1 MGTEPA
7 GGRIVTFYSYKGGTG
22 RSMALANI
30 AWILASNGH
39 RVLMVDWD
47 LEAPGLHRYFHPFL
61 PDKEL
66 GSTSGLMDVL
76 WSYATNMVDSSRD
89 DREQWRKEHADV
101 LEHVVSLRWPFP
113 DGGVVDLL
121 PAGQQD
127 RSYATRVMSFDWE
140 NFYDRLHGGS
150 FIEEMKRSMRR
161 HYDYVLIDSRTG
173 LNDTSGICTVQLP
186 DTLVMCF
193 TLNDQSIAGAL
204 AVTESVRRQRG
215 GQDLRIL
222 PVPCRVEDG
231 ESTRLEAARRY
242 VRHGFRRFLSDRSAE
257 ERDRYWG
264 DVEIPYKIFYAYEE
278 ILASV
283 GDRPHQEG
291 SLLAAYE
298 RLTAHLTDGRVREV
312 VPLGDADR
320 EMLIKRFWRQT
331 VGSSLYDFFISHD
344 HSDQRWAEWIA
355 AQLEQAGYRV
365 WVRSWDVRPGARW
378 SEEIERA
385 VLSSDVTL
393 ALLSPASV
401 RSSHVQQEWQ
411 LARDVDPGGEAG
423 RLVPIQVVECV
434 PPPAF
439 GDLNGIRLVG
449 SDEGSARR
457 RLLSA
462 IQQIQPPASGYRH
475 RLERHFSQGF
485 PGLPPKIA
493 NLPPRP
499 RELLGRDQEIFE
511 LWSGFQVPRSR
522 TQVVCGLAGVGKTAL
537 AAEFA
542 HRFAHQYDLVWWTSA
557 GTPEDLARGMSK
569 LAAALDLPAE
579 RVLDTPTAELLSE
592 LGRRRSLLILD
603 GIEERHDVFEE
614 APAGVDV
621 LVTSRRQG
629 WGPAVAEHL
638 LAALPTDEA
647 VALLRGIEPD
657 LSEQAARDI
666 AGRVA
671 GLPLALTM
679 VASDPAAAVQVRG
692 DSRRRW
698 WDRGTHGFVLAV
710 YWEWARVR
718 LQVEAPAGVE
728 LLRILAFFAPEPV
741 PLSLFVDTPAV
752 VDHPDL
758 RASMAYESSFAEVLG
773 ALRGYSLVE
782 RTDEHLQVHPL
793 VQAAVREDLTAAG
806 QEAFRRQGER
816 LLVSARL
823 GDPADPRSWP
833 RYRQLLPHVLAADW
847 VRGPALR
854 ALVLLLCGY
863 LSASGQVERARTLAD
878 TIVERFTALLGAEH
892 RDTASGLH
900 VLAGV
905 TWEAGDREEACDL
918 ANRAWEVR
926 RQLLGAEHRDT
937 LASLNNLAVML
948 WSVGKRDEAL
958 AQNELLLSERRELL
972 GPDHPDTLVA
982 LGNRATMLYGLGR
995 LDEALHCEQTVHDKR
1010 RRSLSP
1016 HHPVTLVSLGNIATL
1031 LESMGR
1037 TAEAAMTYGQLADG
1051 YGATLGEDHPDT
1063 LRARFLL
1070 SRARLEMGDTPG
1082 ARQLLTDTLARQQR
1096 LLGREHPEVEASRL
1110 LLAELAAAHRE

>member
-1 MGTEPA
+1 MGTGPSA
-7 GGRIVTFYSYKGGTG
+7 GRIVTFYSYKGGTG

-39 RVLMVDWD
+39 RVLAVDWD

-61 PDKEL
+61 PDREL
-66 GSTSGLMDVL
+66 GSTPGLMDVL

-89 DREQWRKEHADV
+89 DHEQWRKEHADV

-113 DGGVVDLL
+113 GGGVVDLL

-150 FIEEMKRSMRR
+150 FIEEMKHSMRR

-193 TLNDQSIAGAL
+193 TLNNQSIAGAL

-215 GQDLRIL
+215 GRDLRIL

-231 ESTRLEAARRY
+231 ESARLEAARRY
-242 VRHGFRRFLSDRSAE
+242 VRHGFRRFLSDRSGE
-257 ERDRYWG
+257 DRDRYWG

-283 GDRPHQEG
+283 GDRPHQDG

-298 RLTAHLTDGRVREV
+298 RLTAHLTDGRVREI
-312 VPLGDADR
+312 VPLDDADR

-331 VGSSLYDFFISHD
+331 VGSSLYDFFVSHD
-344 HSDQRWAEWIA
+344 PSDQRWAEWIA

-401 RSSHVQQEWQ
+401 RSSPVQQEWQ
-411 LARDVDPGGEAG
+411 LARDVDPGGEGA

-434 PPPAF
+434 APPAF

-449 SDEGSARR
+449 SDEASARR
-457 RLLSA
+457 QLLTA
-462 IQQIQPPASGYRH
+462 VQQIQPPTSGYRH
-475 RLERHFSQGF
+475 RVERHFSLSF
-485 PGLPPKIA
+485 PGLSPKIA
-493 NLPPRP
+493 DLPSRP
-499 RELLGRDQEIFE
+499 RDLVGRDQEIFE
-511 LWSGFQVPRSR
+511 LWAGFQSHRSR
-522 TQVVCGLAGVGKTAL
+522 TQVLCGLAGVGKTAL
-537 AAEFA
+537 ASEFA
-542 HRFAHQYDLVWWTSA
+542 HRFAHQYDLVWWIPA

-569 LAAALDLPAE
+569 LAVALNLPAE
-579 RVLDTPTAELLSE
+579 RAPDTPTAELLSE

-603 GIEERHDVFEE
+603 GMENRFDLFEA

-629 WGPAVAEHL
+629 WGPVVAEHE
-638 LAALPTDEA
+638 LAVLPTDAA
-647 VALLRGIEPD
+647 VAVLRGIEPD
-657 LSEQAARDI
+657 LSESAAREI
-666 AGRVA
+666 AERVA
-671 GLPLALTM
+671 GLPLALTIM
-679 VASDPAAAVQVRG
+679 ATDPAAAVQARG

-698 WDRGTHGFVLAV
+698 WDRGSYGFVLAG
-710 YWEWARVR
+710 YWEWARER
-718 LQVEAPAGVE
+718 LKVHASAGVD

-741 PLSLFVDTPAV
+741 PLSLFVDTPAA

-758 RASMAYESSFAEVLG
+758 RTAMARESSFAEVLD

-782 RTDEHLQVHPL
+782 WTDEHLRVHPL

-806 QEAFRRQGER
+806 QEAFRRQSER
-816 LLVSARL
+816 LLVAARL
-823 GDPADPRSWP
+823 GDPADPQSWP
-833 RYRQLLPHVLAADW
+833 RYRQLLDHVLAADW

-863 LSASGQVERARTLAD
+863 LSASGQVERARILAN
-878 TIVERFTALLGAEH
+878 TVVERFTALLGAEH

-900 VLAGV
+900 VLAAA
-905 TWEAGDREEACDL
+905 TWESGDREDACGL
-918 ANRAWEVR
+918 ATQAWSVR
-926 RQLLGAEHRDT
+926 RQLLGAQHRDT
-937 LASLNNLAVML
+937 LASLNNVAVML
-948 WSVGKRDEAL
+948 WSIGKQDEAL
-958 AQNELLLSERRELL
+958 AQNELLLRERRELL
-972 GPDHPDTLVA
+972 GSDHADTLVA

-995 LDEALHCEQTVHDKR
+995 LDEALQCEQMVHDKR
-1010 RRSLSP
+1010 RRSLGA
-1016 HHPVTLVSLGNIATL
+1016 HHPATLVSLGNIATL
-1031 LESMGR
+1031 LESKER
-1037 TAEAAMTYGQLADG
+1037 TAEAAMTYSQLADG
-1051 YGATLGEDHPDT
+1051 YRATLGEDHPET

-1070 SRARLEMGDTPG
+1070 SRARLQVGDRLG
-1082 ARQLLTDTLARQQR
+1082 ARQLLTDTLSRQQR
-1096 LLGREHPEVEASRL
+1096 LFGRDHPEVEASRL
-1110 LLAELAAAHRE
+1110 LLAELAATHRQ